1 MISHIVEL
9 FEATSLWRAEK
20 RRQQYEE
27 EIRRDAEEH
36 VRYCERR
43 EAVEH
48 EVFKIQKAKREAQK

>member
-9 FEATSLWRAEK
+9 FEAASLWRAEK

-27 EIRRDAEEH
+27 EIRRDAEEY
-36 VRYCERR
+36 VRYCERQ